1 MAAPGSAGDPA
12 QFFPESRGFVGGQ
25 FDDETTA
32 TLDRNA
38 DNDPTPL
45 LGCFQGSIPSTWLH
59 RRHFANSLQSSP
71 RRGGFDDSARLPC
84 Q

>member
-1 MAAPGSAGDPA
+1 MVRLATPESAGDPA
-12 QFFPESRGFVGGQ
+12 QFFAERCGFVRGQ
-25 FDDETTA
+25 FDDETAA

-59 RRHFANSLQSSP
+59 RRHFANSLQSLS
-71 RRGGFDDSARLPC
+71 LIHI
-84 Q
+84 